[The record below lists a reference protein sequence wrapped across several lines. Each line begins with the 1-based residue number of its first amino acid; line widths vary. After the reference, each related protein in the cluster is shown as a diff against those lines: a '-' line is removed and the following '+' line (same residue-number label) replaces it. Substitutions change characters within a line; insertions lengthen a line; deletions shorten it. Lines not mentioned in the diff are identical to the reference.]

1 MERFHA
7 ITNRVRVQFAVW
19 LSKIFILVLL
29 SFLFFIAGGG
39 VSHNSKWRIDHV
51 GISGVNTVSEDAIR
65 AVVFQELA
73 GNYFFVYAREN
84 SYLFPK
90 AEIEQMLLDTFPRL
104 ASVSAKKSSNNT
116 ITITVRERKPY
127 ALWCGLPEQVK
138 VLPDTN
144 DSIIAENCWF
154 IDSEGFVFDKAPSF
168 SKGVYTEVYGKL
180 VEKNINEPLR
190 ASLPYDRFTTADEFA
205 KLLRESIGD
214 PLRIMIT
221 PDREIEITIYTSTQ
235 YPFLTESTIRFK
247 DESQPETLMKN
258 LQKAIPVQFPNNT
271 ALKKKLLYI
280 DMRFGN
286 KIIFGF
292 EK

>member
-1 MERFHA
+1 MERFQA
-7 ITNRVRVQFAVW
+7 ITNKVRVQFAGW

-39 VSHNSKWRIDHV
+39 VSHNSKWRIDRID
-51 GISGVNTVSEDAIR
+51 ISGVNTVSDDAIR

-90 AEIEQMLLDTFPRL
+90 AEIEQTLLETFPRL
-104 ASVSAKKSSNNT
+104 ASVSAKNSSNNT

-138 VLPDTN
+138 MLLGINDTT
-144 DSIIAENCWF
+144 IAENCWF
-154 IDSEGFVFDKAPSF
+154 IDSAGFVFDKAPGF

-190 ASLPYDRFTTADEFA
+190 ASLPYDRFATADEFT
-205 KLLRESIGD
+205 KLLRKSIGE
-214 PLRIMIT
+214 PFRIIIK
-221 PDREIEITIYTSTQ
+221 PDSEIEVTIYTSTQ
-235 YPFLTESTIRFK
+235 YPFLAESTLRFK
-247 DESQPETLMKN
+247 DELQPETLVKN

-271 ALKKKLLYI
+271 ALKKKLLYV